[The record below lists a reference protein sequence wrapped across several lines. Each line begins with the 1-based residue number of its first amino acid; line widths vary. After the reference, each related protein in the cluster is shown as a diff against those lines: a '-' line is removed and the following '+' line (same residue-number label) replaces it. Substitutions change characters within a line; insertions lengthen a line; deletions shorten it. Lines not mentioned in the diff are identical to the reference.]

1 MHFAEHVKH
10 PLIWIF
16 FAEYLLEC
24 STSMLE
30 EDSNTR
36 CTFEKS
42 EEDKNLPFRIR
53 TKKKHRVTGGH
64 FSAGSKK
71 EYLREPY
78 SGWAF
83 LGLLTDDGEGG
94 ACKKAP
100 PLPKICHTYPTMMK
114 LGTVIPYLKKIPKIC
129 ESRDTPLSSADISIF
144 SPEISKFCYIK
155 KYRYSLHFDT

>member
-1 MHFAEHVKH
+1 MWWRCSTGGSHIH
-10 PLIWIF
+10 PLQKLLPGPDGYSFPYLREKVNSATIYITPLQSELIQVNDSTLQQMEPSAFCRTCKTSVNLNF

-94 ACKKAP
+94 HAKRP
-100 PLPKICHTYPTMMK
+100 PPP
-114 LGTVIPYLKKIPKIC
+114 
-129 ESRDTPLSSADISIF
+129 
-144 SPEISKFCYIK
+144 
-155 KYRYSLHFDT
+155 